1 MNWSRKAL
9 FLALAILLGFAVGM
23 VMLAQAPALQE
34 MHVPAPEFPPPANTE
49 EVSPSG
55 GLGHGGPPPV
65 ASGPD
70 MSGVSGSTPSAS
82 QSGGMPSSIYLNPNA
97 GITWI
102 NSRPLSLAALRGKVV
117 MIDFWDYTCINC
129 IRTFPENKKLWN
141 RYRNDGFVLIGVDDA
156 EFASASPVNRVRE
169 AVKRFE
175 LPYPVVVDYHLQI
188 WNAYKNQFWPN
199 IFLIDA
205 HGIIRYN
212 HPGEGADNEIEHAIQ
227 SLLKEAHP
235 DLTFPAGDTGA
246 ANVNPAASGCGGA
259 PTPEMYVGDWTGR
272 GVLANP
278 RGYHDHKTIDYA
290 QQSSVEDGRV
300 VLSGR
305 WETEKEGM
313 IYRGKRTDNE
323 PGPDRATMQYHAR
336 ELYSVLNLA
345 RGRSAVLYIKQ
356 DGAYL
361 TAANKGADV
370 KIDPDGRSY
379 LEIREPRMYY
389 LVQNPQFGSH
399 TVDLFP
405 TADGAMI
412 DSFTFGNNCQT
423 DFDHL

>member
-1 MNWSRKAL
+1 MMKSSRKL
-9 FLALAILLGFAVGM
+9 FLTVLATLLGSAVGA
-23 VMLAQAPALQE
+23 VILAQDSGLQVLN
-34 MHVPAPEFPPPANTE
+34 VPAPEFPPPEGAAALGGSGS
-49 EVSPSG
+49 SPQGSVRPGAAGTDGSGAMGGTQPQGIPSADAASTSG
-55 GLGHGGPPPV
+55 GV
-65 ASGPD
+65 
-70 MSGVSGSTPSAS
+70 
-82 QSGGMPSSIYLNPNA
+82 
-97 GITWI
+97 TWI
-102 NSRPLSLAALRGKVV
+102 NTSPLSLESLRGKVV

-141 RYRNDGFVLIGVDDA
+141 RYRSDGFVLIGVDDA
-156 EFASASPVNRVRE
+156 EFSSAAPVDRARE

-175 LPYPVVVDYHLQI
+175 LPYPVVVDYHYQI

-205 HGIIRYN
+205 HGVIRYN
-212 HPGEGADNEIEHAIQ
+212 HPGEGADAEIERAIQ

-235 DLTFPAGDTGA
+235 GITFPADDRGA
-246 ANVNPAASGCGGA
+246 ADVNPAAPGCGGE
-259 PTPEMYVGDWTGR
+259 PTPEMYVGDWSGR

-278 RGYHDHKTIDYA
+278 QGYHDHKTIDYA

-313 IYRGKRTDNE
+313 IYRGKHPDSE
-323 PGPDRATMQYHAR
+323 PGTDRATLQYHAR

-345 RGRSAVLYIKQ
+345 HGRNARLYIKQ

-370 KIDPDGRSY
+370 KIDSDGRSY
-379 LEIREPRMYY
+379 IEVREPRMYY

-399 TVDLFP
+399 TVDLLP
-405 TADGAMI
+405 AADGVMI

-423 DFDHL
+423 DFEHL

>member
-1 MNWSRKAL
+1 MKYGFLLAVLIL
-9 FLALAILLGFAVGM
+9 FACLLGVTSRCAV
-23 VMLAQAPALQE
+23 LAQESGLQV
-34 MHVPAPEFPPPANTE
+34 MHIPAPDFPPPAGAAEIGGTGS
-49 EVSPSG
+49 SPQGSVRPGAAGTDGSG
-55 GLGHGGPPPV
+55 ALGGTPSIPSADV
-65 ASGPD
+65 ASTAG
-70 MSGVSGSTPSAS
+70 GV
-82 QSGGMPSSIYLNPNA
+82 
-97 GITWI
+97 TWI
-102 NSRPLSLAALRGKVV
+102 NSSPLSLESLRGKVV

-141 RYRNDGFVLIGVDDA
+141 RYRSDGFVLIGVDDA
-156 EFASASPVNRVRE
+156 EFSSAAPVDRARE

-175 LPYPVVVDYHLQI
+175 LPYPVVVDYHYQI

-205 HGIIRYN
+205 RGVIRYN

-227 SLLKEAHP
+227 GLLKEAHP

-246 ANVNPAASGCGGA
+246 ADVNPAAPACGGA

-278 RGYHDHKTIDYA
+278 QGYHDHKTVDYA

-313 IYRGKRTDNE
+313 IYRGKRSGDE

-345 RGRSAVLYIKQ
+345 RGHATRLYIKQ
-356 DGAYL
+356 DGTYL
-361 TAANKGADV
+361 TATNKGADV

-379 LEIREPRMYY
+379 LEVREPRMYY
-389 LVQNPQFGSH
+389 LVQNPQFGNH
-399 TVDLFP
+399 TVDLLP
-405 TADGAMI
+405 AAEGVMI